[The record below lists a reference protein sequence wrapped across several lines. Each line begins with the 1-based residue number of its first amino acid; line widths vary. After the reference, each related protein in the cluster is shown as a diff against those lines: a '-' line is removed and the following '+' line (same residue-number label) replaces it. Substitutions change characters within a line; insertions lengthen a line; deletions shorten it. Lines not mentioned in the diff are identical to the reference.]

1 MDKRLKLFWDE
12 LLEQCEMNKN
22 FEFIFK
28 VEYWG
33 ILWMPWFIY
42 LNDKS
47 LNFTANDISE
57 NDLMALINLNLI
69 EFLEEIPPND
79 TIDIY
84 MKKYK
89 ITNHN

>member
-33 ILWMPWFIY
+33 ILWTPWFIY
-42 LNDKS
+42 LDDKS
-47 LNFTANDISE
+47 LNFSANDISE
-57 NDLMALINLNLI
+57 DDLKTLINLNLI
-69 EFLEEIPPND
+69 EIIEGIPPKD
-79 TIDIY
+79 TIDLY
-84 MKKYK
+84 TKKYRIK
-89 ITNHN
+89 NHS